1 MKNESM
7 GLTDM
12 AVTALRSCV
21 LHADGLARRIH
32 DFFPVT
38 RNQKS
43 LVDLSKVITC
53 ENIDEMLIFARGW
66 RPHTFGKPLTYRSN
80 NSPSKSAALSATG
93 RMQHPR
99 SNNVEN

>member
-38 RNQKS
+38 RNQKP

-53 ENIDEMLIFARGW
+53 ENIDEMLIFAPGVAASHFW
-66 RPHTFGKPLTYRSN
+66 KTADLQVEQLPLKIGSPFGDW
-80 NSPSKSAALSATG
+80 
-93 RMQHPR
+93 
-99 SNNVEN
+99 